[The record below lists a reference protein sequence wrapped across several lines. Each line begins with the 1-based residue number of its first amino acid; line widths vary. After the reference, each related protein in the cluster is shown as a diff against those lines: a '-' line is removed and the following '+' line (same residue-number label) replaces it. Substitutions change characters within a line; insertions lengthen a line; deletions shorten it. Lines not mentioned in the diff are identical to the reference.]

1 MVIWGPEAGTR
12 GPAQMRYGENRC
24 GGRDMT
30 DEHPGVPGIDTS
42 RPSIARVYDYWL
54 GGTDNF
60 PADRAEAERM
70 LTLYPELP
78 ELARDNRQFLARAVA
93 WLAGQGIRQF
103 IDIGSGLPTAQNTH
117 QIAQKADPGCRV
129 VYVDRDPMVVSHA
142 AALLAG
148 DGSTTALLGD
158 LASPD
163 AILAHPV
170 LTRLVRLEEPVAVIL
185 AAVLHFF
192 PPPAAC
198 GITAAITRV
207 ISPGSYLVISCG
219 SGDEDT
225 VERLAR
231 EYAAGTLHNPTAL
244 QIREFFTGLDLLDPP
259 GLTDA
264 RDWTPGSPAP
274 APLPYGGHILA
285 GLGRKLP

>member
-1 MVIWGPEAGTR
+1 
-12 GPAQMRYGENRC
+12 
-24 GGRDMT
+24 MT
-30 DEHPGVPGIDTS
+30 DEHLGLPAIDTS

-54 GGTDNF
+54 GGKDNF
-60 PADRAEAERM
+60 AADRAEAERM

-78 ELARDNRQFLARAVA
+78 ELARENRQFLARAVA

-103 IDIGSGLPTAQNTH
+103 IDIGSGLPTARNTH
-117 QIAQKADPGCRV
+117 QIAHEADPECRV
-129 VYVDRDPMVVSHA
+129 VYVDRDPVVVLHA
-142 AALLAG
+142 AALLT
-148 DGSTTALLGD
+148 DGGGTAALQGD

-163 AILAHPV
+163 AILADPV

-192 PPPAAC
+192 PPAAART
-198 GITAAITRV
+198 ITAAITRS

-219 SGDEDT
+219 SGDEHT

-231 EYAAGTLHNPTAL
+231 EYAAGTLHNPSPQ

-274 APLPYGGHILA
+274 APSPHGGHILA
-285 GLGRKLP
+285 GVGRKPGQRHLP